1 MARERT
7 SDFASQQL
15 DLFTPAAQPGRAAGD
30 VATSQERQTER
41 RCTGCGRPEQEA
53 PIYVMN
59 ELGRFCV
66 DCEAAAFRWPPPERP
81 YAGGGPDHAQPGSNP
96 AVDGQGRP
104 PRRQT

>member
-1 MARERT
+1 MPE
-7 SDFASQQL
+7 QL
-15 DLFTPAAQPGRAAGD
+15 DLFDSESGAGAAA
-30 VATSQERQTER
+30 SQERR
-41 RCTGCGRPEQEA
+41 HGRCSSCGRPEEEA

-81 YAGGGPDHAQPGSNP
+81 HAAGGPDHARPWSNP

-104 PRRQT
+104 RRRPT